1 VATPIV
7 VTVPVT
13 AEPTQQAGFMDNNI
27 LVAIIG
33 VVTAIIGAVATIFTH
48 KAKKE

>member
-7 VTVPVT
+7 IAVPVT
-13 AEPTQQAGFMDNNI
+13 AEPTEKQGGLDNSI

-33 VVTAIIGAVATIFTH
+33 VVTAVIGAVATLFTH
-48 KAKKE
+48 KTKKE